1 LSPHDPEK
9 WEPVFG
15 PDHAAKESP
24 NDLACELLA
33 QSLVAWRVAGS
44 VERATDGALLIDGNA
59 KDIRI
64 ERAPPH
70 AMFRWTVTVDGR
82 TRGAISLV
90 AVLRQGREALDPG
103 YAAIRVRIAAAAL
116 VPS

>member
-1 LSPHDPEK
+1 MSGAPTDR
-9 WEPVFG
+9 V
-15 PDHAAKESP
+15 
-24 NDLACELLA
+24 CELLA
-33 QSLVAWRVAGS
+33 QSLVAWRVAGTI
-44 VERATDGALLIDGNA
+44 ERASDGVLLIGGNA

-82 TRGAISLV
+82 KRGAISLV
-90 AVLRQGREALDPG
+90 AVLRQVREALDPG
-103 YAAIRVRIAAAAL
+103 YAAVRVRIAAAAL

>member
-1 LSPHDPEK
+1 M
-9 WEPVFG
+9 
-15 PDHAAKESP
+15 

-44 VERATDGALLIDGNA
+44 VERASDGALLISGTA

-64 ERAPPH
+64 APAPH
-70 AMFRWTVTVDGR
+70 AMFRWMVTVDGR
-82 TRGAISLV
+82 KRGAISLV
-90 AVLRQGREALDPG
+90 AVLRQVREALDPG
-103 YAAIRVRIAAAAL
+103 YAANRLRIAVAPL